1 MNGAVPNE
9 QLFENH
15 IEARLIASGYS
26 TARHDD
32 YDRTLCLI
40 KQQTIDFIQSTQADE
55 WNQLREQ
62 FGDQTEDKFLGE
74 LAKYVKTQGIIH
86 ALRNEFEIYGVHFN
100 LCYFQPKSDL
110 NLDHRAHY
118 KQNKFAVV
126 RQLHYSTRNENSID
140 MALFLNGLP
149 IATLELKNQLTG
161 QNITHAENQYRFSR
175 DPNEPLLKFKRCA
188 VHFCVDNNRVSMTTR
203 LSGKATRFLPYN
215 KGLEN
220 PKVADGYRTEYLW
233 KKVLTPDSLA
243 DILENFAHVAE
254 EKKWVFNEQTGEVAP
269 QTSKVLVFPRY
280 HQLNLIRRLRKNV
293 TNDGAGQSYLVQH
306 TTGAGKSYSIGWLAH
321 MLASLYQSA
330 GDTRRL
336 FDTII
341 VVTDRRVLD
350 DQLRAVIRALAQI
363 KGLVFGVERGS
374 AELQTFLEQGKTI
387 VVTTIQKFPF
397 ISRKIAD
404 IGDRKFAVIIDEVH
418 SSQSGELAAEL
429 RATLAVTDDGDKDA
443 DAFDYEKMINKQMEN
458 RQIRKEHISYFGF
471 TGTPKE
477 KTLELFGCKTPDG
490 KKPFDTYTMEQSI
503 GEGFTLD
510 VLRNYTTHKR
520 WFKLKQTKEGKD
532 AFPVGKAR
540 RALVR
545 YADDHP
551 NTIEYKVRIILN
563 HWTSRGS
570 KEIQGQSRAMIVTR
584 SRKHCVKFVR
594 EVNRQLKERGADYR
608 ALVGF
613 SDTVTVDGEP
623 FTEYGMNEEIGHR
636 GNVPFG
642 LKNPKYRILV
652 VANKFQTGF
661 DEPLLQCMYVDKR
674 LDGVQCVQTLSRLN
688 RTTKGK
694 TEVFVLD
701 FVNKAKGI
709 AESFQQFYNSTIL
722 EGETDPQALYSRLT
736 EIGKFDLYTWDDVE
750 RFCKVFFEKNRDE
763 GELHPLLDTAVE
775 NFKRIADAD
784 EREQLRSI
792 VQSYIRLYGYLAQII
807 PFADAKLEKSFIFL
821 KYLDR
826 KLPKRPGETVK
837 INDKVELDYLRIQ
850 ITHEKIPPLQSGDA
864 VVAPP
869 DFDGI
874 PLTDDEHDIL
884 AVIIA
889 LVNQRFGV
897 NFTEHDKAG
906 FADLR
911 ADLENDP
918 ETQEFMHGEST
929 RANKE
934 DFFKDQFRKMLGEFF
949 TRNHQFHR
957 TMINNP
963 EMRDF
968 IREQL
973 YENYPK

>member
-40 KQQTIDFIQSTQADE
+40 KKQTIDFIQSTQADE

-110 NLDHRAHY
+110 NLDHRENY

-254 EKKWVFNEQTGEVAP
+254 EKKWVFNEQTGEVAA

-280 HQLNLIRRLRKNV
+280 HQLNLIRRLRKHV

-363 KGLVFGVERGS
+363 KGMVFGVEHGS
-374 AELQTFLEQGKTI
+374 TELQTFLEQGKTI

-477 KTLELFGCKTPDG
+477 KTSGIVRL
-490 KKPFDTYTMEQSI
+490 Q
-503 GEGFTLD
+503 
-510 VLRNYTTHKR
+510 N
-520 WFKLKQTKEGKD
+520 
-532 AFPVGKAR
+532 AR
-540 RALVR
+540 R
-545 YADDHP
+545 
-551 NTIEYKVRIILN
+551 
-563 HWTSRGS
+563 
-570 KEIQGQSRAMIVTR
+570 Q
-584 SRKHCVKFVR
+584 
-594 EVNRQLKERGADYR
+594 
-608 ALVGF
+608 
-613 SDTVTVDGEP
+613 
-623 FTEYGMNEEIGHR
+623 
-636 GNVPFG
+636 
-642 LKNPKYRILV
+642 
-652 VANKFQTGF
+652 
-661 DEPLLQCMYVDKR
+661 
-674 LDGVQCVQTLSRLN
+674 
-688 RTTKGK
+688 
-694 TEVFVLD
+694 
-701 FVNKAKGI
+701 KA
-709 AESFQQFYNSTIL
+709 
-722 EGETDPQALYSRLT
+722 
-736 EIGKFDLYTWDDVE
+736 V
-750 RFCKVFFEKNRDE
+750 
-763 GELHPLLDTAVE
+763 
-775 NFKRIADAD
+775 
-784 EREQLRSI
+784 
-792 VQSYIRLYGYLAQII
+792 
-807 PFADAKLEKSFIFL
+807 
-821 KYLDR
+821 
-826 KLPKRPGETVK
+826 
-837 INDKVELDYLRIQ
+837 
-850 ITHEKIPPLQSGDA
+850 
-864 VVAPP
+864 
-869 DFDGI
+869 
-874 PLTDDEHDIL
+874 
-884 AVIIA
+884 
-889 LVNQRFGV
+889 
-897 NFTEHDKAG
+897 
-906 FADLR
+906 
-911 ADLENDP
+911 
-918 ETQEFMHGEST
+918 
-929 RANKE
+929 
-934 DFFKDQFRKMLGEFF
+934 
-949 TRNHQFHR
+949 
-957 TMINNP
+957 
-963 EMRDF
+963 
-968 IREQL
+968 
-973 YENYPK
+973 